1 MEETGKWNGK
11 GDGSLFHFLDKKK
24 SIKSIDNK
32 KKVLYNNTYYN
43 LISNNRKE
51 ALV

>member
-24 SIKSIDNK
+24 
-32 KKVLYNNTYYN
+32 VLYNNTYYN